1 MKKDTQRIILALIVL
16 VGTAPVTFAAETPQ
30 DAATGLDLARFEP
43 TLSTVGSAGR
53 DPYMSLAIGNDGL
66 GLFSYYLNSG
76 NELKVAHCNDA
87 SCTSANLS
95 KIDGGKGSMMSVGW
109 YTSLAIGNDGL
120 GLISYYKAGG
130 ANAFTKAI
138 ATRELMVA
146 HCNDA
151 SCTSAT
157 TRSLDRVAYL
167 NSGGTSIAIGAD
179 GLGLI
184 CYEMNALRVAHCSDA
199 SCTSAAITIL
209 DSAGEVG
216 WDSSIAIG
224 ADGLGLISYY
234 DQSNGG
240 LKVAHCNDASCTSAT
255 LSTLDSAGRVGRY
268 TSIAIGSDGLGLIS
282 YYDKTNKDLKV
293 AHCNDASCTSAT
305 ISTLDSAGDVGR
317 YTTSV
322 TIGSDGL
329 GLISYYDKTN
339 KDLKLAHCNDASCTS
354 ATTSTLDST
363 GDVGRRNSIAIGS
376 DGLGL
381 ISYYDK
387 TNKNLKV
394 AHLSPAD

>member
-1 MKKDTQRIILALIVL
+1 MKKDTQRNILALIVL
-16 VGTAPVTFAAETPQ
+16 VGTAAVTFAAETPQ

-66 GLFSYYLNSG
+66 GLFSYYLNSSNELRVAHCNDASCTSADLSKIDGGKGSGGSIGWYTSLVIG
-76 NELKVAHCNDA
+76 NDGLGLISYFNVNMSYGQTATRKLKVAHCNDA
-87 SCTSANLS
+87 SCTSA
-95 KIDGGKGSMMSVGW
+95 
-109 YTSLAIGNDGL
+109 T
-120 GLISYYKAGG
+120 
-130 ANAFTKAI
+130 I
-138 ATRELMVA
+138 A
-146 HCNDA
+146 
-151 SCTSAT
+151 
-157 TRSLDRVAYL
+157 SLDSVYYV

-184 CYEMNALRVAHCSDA
+184 CYEMNGLRVAHCNDA
-199 SCTSAAITIL
+199 NCTSAAITML
-209 DSAGEVG
+209 DKGQYVG

-240 LKVAHCNDASCTSAT
+240 LKVAHCNDANCTSAT

-282 YYDKTNKDLKV
+282 YYDKANKDLKV
-293 AHCNDASCTSAT
+293 AHCNDASCTSAAITT
-305 ISTLDSAGDVGR
+305 IDSAGDVGR
-317 YTTSV
+317 YTTAV